1 MTLSI
6 SYDCLILPFIT
17 QRKAIKDGSYEKIF
31 IPYDERLYPYRVMM
45 RQKHLNIRTLIF
57 ILLPI
62 AVASVAI
69 LWDLQRL
76 DKNFNSLYSLLKTA
90 RWDAFYKDT
99 TIIVRFNGSVVTVTN
114 QKNSTSITSTIP
126 TISRVDYDTVM
137 GKGMIV
143 YDWRGTAEYNK
154 RVHGGEIM
162 LKSLLGFRRY
172 IHINC
177 NGMVT
182 EGRYPED
189 A

>member
-1 MTLSI
+1 VRQGLS
-6 SYDCLILPFIT
+6 
-17 QRKAIKDGSYEKIF
+17 Q
-31 IPYDERLYPYRVMM
+31 YRVAYASGNDMNHD
-45 RQKHLNIRTLIF
+45 RPKHLNIRTLIF

-62 AVASVAI
+62 AVASLAI

-76 DKNFNSLYSLLKTA
+76 DKDFNSLYSLLKTA

-99 TIIVRFNGSVVTVTN
+99 TIIVSFNGNTVTVIN
-114 QKNSTSITSTIP
+114 QKDPKNMTTTIS

-137 GKGMIV
+137 GKDMIV

-154 RVHGGEIM
+154 RIHGGEIM
-162 LKSLLGFRRY
+162 LMSLLGFRRY

-177 NGMVT
+177 NGMVA

-189 A
+189 